1 MTAMVAECFSARR
14 PAKAHESSCTCVTIG
29 FPPGNR
35 SLNGK
40 KPEVM
45 AVPELISNPESG
57 TRALNATFAHPFV
70 EERLTRPTTDGS
82 REAFLLIDGIR
93 CGACAL
99 NVERSLQKLAGVSEA
114 EVNFSTHRA
123 RVVWDGSRLKLVD
136 ILAAVLNSGYGARP
150 YDPSQR
156 ESGIEAER
164 KRRLRQLGIA
174 GLFGMQLMAISLALY
189 AGDFFGIEGSLRALL
204 RWASLALVIP
214 VIGYAASS
222 FFRNAAADLRRGR
235 AGMDVPVSLGLL
247 IAFAGSVHATLSDA
261 GAVYFDSVAMFV
273 FFLLLARFVEFSA
286 RARHAR
292 IAESLVTAPPT
303 MATRLRDGGRE
314 PTRQAVLAATL
325 VPGDRVMVACGET
338 VPADGVV
345 VSGQS
350 TLDESLLTGESRPVQ
365 KAVGDAV
372 VAGSVNF
379 ENPVEISVRRAAD
392 DSLLATTL
400 RLMERARA
408 AKPPAERMADRIAGR
423 FVAAVLLLAL
433 IVALYWWQAAPDRW
447 LPITVSVL
455 VITCPCALSLAT
467 PAALSSGIGALT
479 KFGLIVTRGHVL
491 ETLARANHF
500 VFDKTGT
507 LTRGKFE
514 LDRVEVHGN
523 LDEGGALRI
532 AAGIE
537 QNVSHPVARS
547 IRSHCVGAP
556 ADAKD
561 VAVTPGR
568 GAEGWV
574 DGKRYFIGS
583 SSFIAERLSDPSAL
597 RRPDAGHEDTLVVLA
612 DDSSVLAT
620 FLFRDELRSD
630 ASKLVAHL
638 RSMGFR
644 LSVLS
649 GDRPQTAK
657 LIASRLGIQDSSG
670 GLLPEQKLAV
680 IRQMQ
685 AAGEIVAAVGDGIN
699 DAPVLAGA
707 DISFAM
713 AAGPEAARA
722 SADLI
727 LISDRLNNIAA
738 SVSIARRTR
747 TVIAQ
752 NIIWAVAYN
761 LLALPAAAI
770 GLVPPWLA
778 AIGMSLSSLIVVG
791 NGLRAGSA
799 PFAHPEC

>member
-1 MTAMVAECFSARR
+1 
-14 PAKAHESSCTCVTIG
+14 
-29 FPPGNR
+29 
-35 SLNGK
+35 
-40 KPEVM
+40 M
-45 AVPELISNPESG
+45 AVPELIENPERG
-57 TRALNATFAHPFV
+57 TKSPIAPFAHPFV
-70 EERLTRPTTDGS
+70 EERFTRSTTDGS

-93 CGACAL
+93 CGGCAL

-123 RVVWDGSRLKLVD
+123 RVVWDSSRLKLVD
-136 ILAAVLNSGYGARP
+136 ILAAVVNAGYGARP
-150 YDPSQR
+150 YDPSRR

-164 KRRLRQLGIA
+164 RRRLRQLGIA
-174 GLFGMQLMAISLALY
+174 GLFGMQVMAISLALY
-189 AGDFFGIEGSLRALL
+189 AGDIYGIEGSLRALL
-204 RWASLALVIP
+204 RWGSLALVIP
-214 VIGYAASS
+214 VFAYAASS
-222 FFRNAAADLRRGR
+222 FFLNAAADLRRGR
-235 AGMDVPVSLGLL
+235 TGMDVPVSLGLL
-247 IAFAGSVHATLSDA
+247 IAFAGSVHATYTGA
-261 GAVYFDSVAMFV
+261 GAIYFDSVSMFV
-273 FFLLLARFVEFSA
+273 FFLLLARYVEFSA

-303 MATRLRDGGRE
+303 VATRLREDGSG
-314 PTRQAVLAATL
+314 PTRETVLAATL

-338 VPADGVV
+338 VAADGIV

-350 TLDESLLTGESRPVQ
+350 TLDESLLTGESRPLH
-365 KAVGDAV
+365 KAVGDSV

-379 ENPVEISVRRAAD
+379 ENPVEIRVTRTAD

-423 FVAAVLLLAL
+423 FVAAVLLLAVA
-433 IVALYWWQAAPDRW
+433 VALYWWQAAPERW

-479 KFGLIVTRGHVL
+479 RFGLIVTRGHVL
-491 ETLARANHF
+491 ETLARANRF

-507 LTRGKFE
+507 LTQGKLE
-514 LDRVEVHGN
+514 LNRVEIHGN
-523 LDEGGALRI
+523 LDEACAVRI
-532 AAGIE
+532 AAGLE

-547 IRSHCVGAP
+547 IRSRCAGAP
-556 ADAKD
+556 AEAKD

-568 GAEGWV
+568 GAEGSV
-574 DGKRYFIGS
+574 NGRRYFIGS
-583 SSFIAERLSDPSAL
+583 SSFIADCLPHLQPLHRL
-597 RRPDAGHEDTLVVLA
+597 DAAHGDTLVVLA
-612 DDSSVLAT
+612 DETSVLAT

-630 ASKLVAHL
+630 ASNLVAHL
-638 RSMGFR
+638 RSMGSR

-649 GDRPQTAK
+649 GDRPQTAE
-657 LIASRLGIQDSSG
+657 LIASRLCIQDSRG
-670 GLLPEQKLAV
+670 GLFPAQKLAA
-680 IRQMQ
+680 IQQMQ
-685 AAGEIVAAVGDGIN
+685 SAGGIVAVVGDGIN

-727 LISDRLNNIAA
+727 LISDSLD
-738 SVSIARRTR
+738 SI
-747 TVIAQ
+747 V
-752 NIIWAVAYN
+752 WAVAYN
-761 LLALPAAAI
+761 LLALPAAAL
-770 GLVPPWLA
+770 GFVPPWLA

-799 PFAHPEC
+799 WLPKRG